1 VTEKKET
8 NWKQVLII
16 GAAVLVVILIVAGVF
31 FLRKTGDVEE
41 KPTIGQ
47 IDRDKVLDTKEF
59 KEANEKI
66 KNLTKEY
73 EKKFEEETKN
83 LNERNEADQAKVAQ
97 LRMQYQQE
105 LMNKTNQII
114 NPLWD
119 KAATAV
125 AVVAV
130 KKNMNTVL
138 DKKIV
143 VCGANDIT
151 EDVVALLSE
160 SKKLEKPEEKAQ
172 KALEEKSKI
181 GYFDKNVVMSL
192 NLFNDAEA
200 RMQEIEKQA
209 RAEFEK
215 ASKDMGDEQKSQ
227 MALAYMEKIQKT
239 REDLYAPL
247 FRQVNRTV
255 KKVAQDDKL
264 DLVVNKENV
273 MYGGHNITD
282 KVADELSGKK
292 GGK

>member
-1 VTEKKET
+1 MTEKKET